1 MTQRQNTPTVSLA
14 SELLTLLPTVSE
26 EEKRVGLEIYRQLA
40 LGQPVQRVGLAE
52 ALRLPL
58 AAVEEVLRRTNLK
71 SLTYAD
77 AEGRIL
83 GFGGL
88 AIREMPH
95 RFTVAGR
102 TLYTWCAWDSL
113 FLPAILGVEAEV
125 DSPAPDGAARVR
137 LHVAPDGVKRV
148 RPETAVMSFLLPSA
162 QIFQGD
168 ALKAITNFCH
178 YIFFF
183 ADRQSA
189 DRWTTDHPE
198 TLVISVSDAFE
209 LGRRMVETRWRPAL

>member
-1 MTQRQNTPTVSLA
+1 MTQTQSAPTVSLA
-14 SELLTLLPTVSE
+14 SELLTRLPTMNE

-40 LGQPVQRVGLAE
+40 LGQPVQRAGLAE
-52 ALRLPL
+52 ALHQPL
-58 AAVEEVLRRTNLK
+58 AAVEEMLGHTNLK

-77 AEGRIL
+77 AEGQIL

-95 RFTVAGR
+95 RFTIAGR

-113 FLPAILGVEAEV
+113 FIPVVLGVEAEV
-125 DSPAPDGAARVR
+125 DSPAPGNTARVR
-137 LHVAPDGVKRV
+137 LNVAPDGVKRV
-148 RPETAVMSFLLPSA
+148 QPQTAVMSFLLPSA

-168 ALKAITNFCH
+168 ALKAMASFCH

-183 ADRQSA
+183 PDREMASG
-189 DRWTTDHPE
+189 WTRSQPGTV
-198 TLVISVSDAFE
+198 VISMSDAFE
-209 LGRRMVETRWRPAL
+209 LGRLMVDSRWRPAV

>member
-1 MTQRQNTPTVSLA
+1 MTQTQNAPTVSLA
-14 SELLTLLPTVSE
+14 SELLTLLPTVNE

-40 LGQPVQRVGLAE
+40 LGQPVQRAGLAE

-58 AAVEEVLRRTNLK
+58 AAVDEVLGRTTLK

-77 AEGRIL
+77 AAGRIL

-113 FLPAILGVEAEV
+113 FIPVILGVEAEV
-125 DSPAPDGAARVR
+125 DSPAPGGTARVR
-137 LHVAPDGVKRV
+137 LDVAPDGVRRV

-168 ALKAITNFCH
+168 ALKAIASFCH

-183 ADRQSA
+183 PNRQSA
-189 DRWTTDHPE
+189 DRWTRDHPE

-209 LGRRMVETRWRPAL
+209 LGRLMVDTRWRPAV

>member
-1 MTQRQNTPTVSLA
+1 MTQTQNAPILSLA
-14 SELLTLLPTVSE
+14 SEVLTRLPTMNE
-26 EEKRVGLEIYRQLA
+26 QEKRVGLEIYRQLA
-40 LGQPVQRVGLAE
+40 LGQPVQRAALAK
-52 ALRLPL
+52 ALGLPL
-58 AAVEEVLRRTNLK
+58 AAVGEMLGHTNLK
-71 SLTYAD
+71 SLTYTD
-77 AEGRIL
+77 AEGQIL

-113 FLPAILGVEAEV
+113 FIPVILGVEAEV
-125 DSPAPDGAARVR
+125 DSPAPGDTARVR
-137 LHVAPDGVKRV
+137 LNVAPDRV
-148 RPETAVMSFLLPSA
+148 RHVQPETAVMSFLLPSA

-168 ALKAITNFCH
+168 ALKAIASFCH

-183 ADRQSA
+183 PDRQSA

-209 LGRRMVETRWRPAL
+209 LGRLMVDTRWRPAV

>member
-1 MTQRQNTPTVSLA
+1 MTQTQNAPTVSLA
-14 SELLTLLPTVSE
+14 SELLTLLPTVNE

-40 LGQPVQRVGLAE
+40 LGQPVQRAGLAE

-58 AAVEEVLRRTNLK
+58 AAVDEVLGRTTLK

-77 AEGRIL
+77 AAGRIL

-113 FLPAILGVEAEV
+113 FIPVILGVEAEV
-125 DSPAPDGAARVR
+125 DSPAPGGTARVR
-137 LHVAPDGVKRV
+137 LDVAPDGVRRV

-168 ALKAITNFCH
+168 ALKAIASFCH

-183 ADRQSA
+183 PDRQSA

-209 LGRRMVETRWRPAL
+209 LGRLMVDTRWRPAV

>member
-1 MTQRQNTPTVSLA
+1 MTQTQNAPILSLE
-14 SELLTLLPTVSE
+14 SELLARLPTMNE
-26 EEKRVGLEIYRQLA
+26 EEKRLGLEIYRQLA
-40 LGQPVQRVGLAE
+40 LGQSVERAGLAE
-52 ALRLPL
+52 ALHLPL
-58 AAVEEVLRRTNLK
+58 AEVEEVLGHNNVK

-77 AEGRIL
+77 PAGRII

-113 FLPAILGVEAEV
+113 FIPVILGVGAEV
-125 DSPAPDGAARVR
+125 DSPEPGSTARVR
-137 LHVAPDGVKRV
+137 LNVAPDRV
-148 RPETAVMSFLLPSA
+148 RHVQPETAVMSFLLPSA

-168 ALKAITNFCH
+168 ALKAIASFCH

-183 ADRQSA
+183 TDRETA
-189 DRWTTDHPE
+189 TAWTSRHPG
-198 TLVISVSDAFE
+198 TVVISVSDAFQ
-209 LGRRMVETRWRPAL
+209 LGRLMVDTRWRPAL